1 MATDELNP
9 GEEEEIEIPLNL
21 DEEDEFEVEEDEDEQ
36 PKALSDE
43 EKERIALEVHNKK
56 TGKNYK
62 SWEDVAKSEKERDIA
77 FAQNPPEKKP
87 KVIDAQPAQPATKVA
102 NTLDADVVE
111 EVMNVRFPELAAAP
125 ETRQELKELAELRGE
140 SEFSV
145 YKKSSY
151 FQNKAK
157 AESESSEGDERNRS
171 RISSPSVPDGGAKKV
186 VVSKEDVRIANL
198 TFGGDVARYLKYKE
212 NKK

>member
-9 GEEEEIEIPLNL
+9 GEEEEIEISLNL
-21 DEEDEFEVEEDEDEQ
+21 DEEDEFEVEEDEEEQ
-36 PKALSDE
+36 PKELSDE
-43 EKERIALEVHNKK
+43 EKEKIALEVHNKK

-87 KVIDAQPAQPATKVA
+87 KIKNAQPAQPATPVA

-111 EVMNVRFPELAAAP
+111 EFMNIRFPELVAAP
-125 ETRQELKELAELRGE
+125 ETRKELKELAELRKE
-140 SEFSV
+140 SEFSL

-157 AESESSEGDERNRS
+157 AESESFEGDERNKGRVS
-171 RISSPSVPDGGAKKV
+171 NPSVPDGGTKKV
-186 VVSKEDVRIANL
+186 VATKEDVRIANL
-198 TFGGDVARYLKYKE
+198 AFGGDVIRYLKYKE
-212 NKK
+212 GKK